1 MNINSNKWL
10 KTLPNQEKET
20 QLNSEAWIKTIP
32 KKNNKRFIKKNHI
45 SIFIFIIGLVCVSL
59 IKNDTR
65 NLQKEINILQASIDN
80 IKFDLR
86 RSTLDHEVITSPENI
101 SRLAKE
107 YLDPGF
113 SYYKRSQLN
122 ILPEKNTANQIS
134 KKSTNKNN
142 KENAKFLLT
151 KAIKTK
157 KLELEKLEKLY
168 SNPNELPGT
177 IKLKIVKK
185 IEFTKNSIKNFYDD
199 PVGSISSKKKQRWL
213 GFQVVKLFFGFPII
227 PGK

>member
-10 KTLPNQEKET
+10 KTLPTQEKET
-20 QLNSEAWIKTIP
+20 QLNSEVWINTIP
-32 KKNNKRFIKKNHI
+32 KKNNKRFVKKNYI

-65 NLQKEINILQASIDN
+65 NLQKEINVLQASIDS

-86 RSTLDHEVITSPENI
+86 QSTLDHEVITSPENI

-107 YLDPGF
+107 YLGPGF
-113 SYYKRSQLN
+113 SYYKKSQLN
-122 ILPEKNTANQIS
+122 ILTETNITNLIS
-134 KKSTNKNN
+134 KKSTKKNN
-142 KENAKFLLT
+142 KKSTKFLLT
-151 KAIKTK
+151 KAIENK
-157 KLELEKLEKLY
+157 KLELAKLEKLA
-168 SNPNELPGT
+168 SKPNELPGT

-185 IEFTKNSIKNFYDD
+185 IESTKSNIKKFYED
-199 PVGSISSKKKQRWL
+199 PLGSISSKKKQQWL